1 MTNASRPGT
10 DGLRR
15 RGLIGLS
22 LAATAAAASPL
33 AAPALAQGRQRALRF
48 GSPMST
54 NTSYHAAMVTFA
66 DELANLSNNRLK
78 VELFPNAQLG
88 GLKDMLTAVQL
99 GTQSMLITVPAWYSN
114 FIKQMDVLTLP
125 FLIHS
130 PERLRAA
137 LEGPLGERLSGYAAT
152 AGFKLLTPW
161 LTGPKNV
168 MNNVRPIHTPKDME
182 GLKLRVVSSQVYLQ
196 TFRALGANPVA
207 MDFSEVY
214 LALQQRTVDG
224 FELTL
229 PDAITGKY
237 YEVTKYASLTNHV
250 TETFIVGMNKALWD
264 GFSSEEQAM
273 INQALKLATDQQWKS
288 QTLALSEART
298 KLTTLMQ
305 INDITAAERAQFV
318 EATQPVIQQFEIS
331 LGKDLVDEA
340 RRALGAA

>member
-1 MTNASRPGT
+1 MNSTSGTRPT
-10 DGLRR
+10 GLRR

-22 LAATAAAASPL
+22 LAAAASPL

-48 GSPMST
+48 GSPMPT
-54 NTSYHAAMVTFA
+54 NTSYHAAMITFA
-66 DELANLSNNRLK
+66 DELATLSNNRLK
-78 VELFPNAQLG
+78 VDLFPNAQLG

-99 GTQSMLITVPAWYSN
+99 GSQSMLITVPAWYSN

-125 FLIHS
+125 FLTHS
-130 PERLRAA
+130 PERLRSA
-137 LEGPLGERLSGYAAT
+137 LEGTLGEKLSVHAAA

-168 MNNVRPIHTPKDME
+168 LNNTRPIHTPKDLE

-207 MDFSEVY
+207 MDYAEVY

-224 FELTL
+224 FDLGL
-229 PDAITGKY
+229 PDAITGKF

-250 TETFIVGMNKALWD
+250 IETFIVGMNKPLWD

-273 INQALKLATDQQWKS
+273 INQALKLATDQQWKA
-288 QTLALSEART
+288 QTQALTEARE
-298 KLTTLMQ
+298 KLSTLMQ
-305 INDITAAERAQFV
+305 INDITAAERALFV
-318 EATQPVIQQFEIS
+318 EATRPVIQQFETS

-340 RRALGAA
+340 RRGLGAA